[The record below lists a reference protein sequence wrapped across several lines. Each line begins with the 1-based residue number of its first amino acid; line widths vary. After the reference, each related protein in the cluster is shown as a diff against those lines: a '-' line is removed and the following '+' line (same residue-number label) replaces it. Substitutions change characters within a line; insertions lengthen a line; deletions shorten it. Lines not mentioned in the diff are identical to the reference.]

1 MKIIDTDI
9 KEVKIIEPDVFGD
22 NRGWFY
28 ESYSYEKFKNL
39 GIDTVF
45 VQDNRSF
52 SEKKGTLRGLH
63 FQKNP
68 SAQTKLVSC
77 TKGELLDV
85 AVDIRKNS
93 PTYLKWVAV
102 KLTAENKKMLY
113 IPKGFLHGFLT
124 LTDNVEVMYKVDNY
138 YSREN
143 DRSVRFDDKEIG
155 VDWGIDKPVLSEKD
169 LKAPLLSESDADFIY
184 E

>member
-1 MKIIDTDI
+1 MKSLRTSL
-9 KEVKIIEPDVFGD
+9 EEA
-22 NRGWFY
+22 
-28 ESYSYEKFKNL
+28 
-39 GIDTVF
+39 GILDEF
-45 VQDNRSF
+45 IQDNRSF